1 MSAALATTPQPAIN
15 APEPG
20 SFPLRNPAYE
30 WYTREIALMATPI
43 QAVRKVAQDHPE
55 HAAVIKAGFA
65 TMTQA
70 NAAKLDRKRKI
81 RDRVA
86 WFAREAE
93 ETLRMKR
100 RELEGYLWGALRNDP
115 AKYFEVI
122 TTDITDKEGE
132 VIGTKEVERF
142 RFLNTIPAELRQYV
156 EVTDKG
162 LKLVQKSEVHKEL
175 RKMLGLDAPT
185 RAEVN
190 TRDLTL
196 EALVMLS
203 LAKTEEPEQPKIIEE
218 KAA

>member
-1 MSAALATTPQPAIN
+1 MSTAVATTPQPATN

-30 WYTREIALMATPI
+30 WYCREIALMATPI

-55 HAAVIKAGFA
+55 HAAVVKAGFA

-70 NAAKLDRKRKI
+70 NAAKLDRKPKV

-122 TTDITDKEGE
+122 MTDIIDKEGE
-132 VIGTKEVERF
+132 VIGTKETERF

-162 LKLVQKSEVHKEL
+162 LKLVQKSEAHKEL
-175 RKMLGLDAPT
+175 RKMLGIDAPA
-185 RAEVN
+185 RSEVN

-203 LAKTEEPEQPKIIEE
+203 LAKPDEDQPKLIEE
-218 KAA
+218 RAA